1 MRLVIRIIKRFTT
14 FLKKLF
20 SIFLIFNLTCV
31 STAQAAAVFVD
42 SFDVSTTQG
51 DLPDAVTFNNDGT
64 KMFVLGSDGDVV
76 GEYTLTT
83 GFDVSTA
90 SFVDSFNISGEEGT
104 SSALAFNNDGTK
116 MFVLGW
122 GEDKVIEYTL
132 TTGFDVSTASYA
144 GDNERFSFTQENTP
158 RGLAF
163 NNDGT
168 KMFIAGTDNNAI
180 YEYTLTTGFDVST
193 ASYAGDDE
201 RFDTSITNPSDV
213 TFNRS
218 GSRMFISSGSE
229 RKIYEFSLSTAF
241 DISTASSTGNLSTS
255 SPAATPQDVT
265 FNDDGTKMF
274 TVGWE
279 NDAVMEYTLSCAYK
293 VTSSSTCDDPTTIKE
308 VVASIEA
315 ETVSVK
321 RFAERSSGSVLKR
334 LAFLRSHQKDLG
346 YFQLKDGSLRG
357 FIGNSQNIDV
367 NFSNKTLDQLT
378 NLAPELSIHPLQKI
392 LPEDWALW
400 SEGSVSFGRI
410 GDTSLSSAQDIRAL
424 GITIGADKKIE
435 NNKVSR
441 FYSTIYGIALR
452 LGIDEVDIGT
462 YGSKVDTNAISLS
475 IYGTHYLDESRFI
488 DGVIGASHLN
498 TDLVRKNSGD
508 TDTNN
513 GERDGKQIYG
523 SINFGR
529 EFEHNEFNV
538 IPTSRI
544 NISHTR
550 FEGFTE
556 SGTEAL
562 RYDDQDINSLMGS
575 LGVMIDRDYISET
588 SILKPR
594 VNFEYS
600 KDVASNSKAHSYY
613 VSDSSKTY
621 AYKANENTQDIFKA
635 GLGFDFT
642 NQLGLTLSG
651 EYEKK
656 IISNVGRINTIFFT
670 ASYLSKKEIEYL
682 IALNGDE
689 ESLRSSLKIAKT
701 LGPFALGLQLEND
714 LSSQKNSNLYLSLS
728 SQF

>member
-1 MRLVIRIIKRFTT
+1 MRLVISFIKRFTT

-20 SIFLIFNLTCV
+20 SIFLIFNLTFI
-31 STAQAAAVFVD
+31 STAKAAAVHVN
-42 SFDVSTTQG
+42 SFDLSDRITRPSG
-51 DLPDAVTFNNDGT
+51 IAFNNNGT
-64 KMFVLGSDGDVV
+64 KMFVSESDGTNDVS
-76 GEYTLTT
+76 EYSLTT

-90 SFVDSFNISGEEGT
+90 SFVDSFDVSPQEEDGMG
-104 SSALAFNNDGTK
+104 LAFNTDGTK
-116 MFVLGW
+116 MFVTGFD
-122 GEDKVIEYTL
+122 GDDINEYTL
-132 TTGFDVSTASYA
+132 TTGFDVSTAKFKYTFEPTTALS
-144 GDNERFSFTQENTP
+144 NP
-158 RGLAF
+158 REMTF
-163 NNDGT
+163 NNNGT
-168 KMFIAGTDNNAI
+168 KMFIYDSDRYI
-180 YEYTLTTGFDVST
+180 KEYTLTVGFDVST
-193 ASYAGDDE
+193 ASFLD
-201 RFDTSITNPSDV
+201 
-213 TFNRS
+213 
-218 GSRMFISSGSE
+218 
-229 RKIYEFSLSTAF
+229 KIILTEQVFPYGL
-241 DISTASSTGNLSTS
+241 
-255 SPAATPQDVT
+255 V
-265 FNDDGTKMF
+265 FNDDGTKLYI
-274 TVGWE
+274 TGLTTSSV
-279 NDAVMEYTLSCAYK
+279 NEYTLSCAFK
-293 VTSSSTCDDPTTIKE
+293 VTSSSTCDDPSTIKE

-315 ETVSVK
+315 QVETVK
-321 RFAERSSGSVLKR
+321 RFAKKSSGSVLKR

-357 FIGNSQNIDV
+357 FIGNSQDIDV
-367 NFSNKTLDQLT
+367 NFSNKTLDQLI
-378 NLAPELSIHPLQKI
+378 NLAPKFSIHPLQKI

-410 GDTSLSSAQDIRAL
+410 GDTSLSSAQDISAL
-424 GITIGADKKIE
+424 GISIGADKKIE

-475 IYGTHYLDESRFI
+475 IYGTHYLDKSKFI

-523 SINFGR
+523 SIKFGR

-538 IPTSRI
+538 IPTGRI

-550 FEGFTE
+550 LEGFTE

-621 AYKANENTQDIFKA
+621 AYKANENTQDIFKG

-642 NQLGLTLSG
+642 NQQGLTLSG
-651 EYEKK
+651 EFEKK
-656 IISNVGRINTIFFT
+656 VISNVGYINTVFFT
-670 ASYLSKKEIEYL
+670 ASFLSRKETEYL
-682 IALNGDE
+682 IAFNGDE
-689 ESLRSSLKIAKT
+689 ESFGSSLKIAKT

>member
-1 MRLVIRIIKRFTT
+1 MLIKKFTN
-14 FLKKLF
+14 FIKKLF

-31 STAQAAAVFVD
+31 STAKAAAVHVNSFDLSDRITRPSGIAFNNNGTKMFVSESD
-42 SFDVSTTQG
+42 GTNDVSEYSLTTGFDVSTASFVHSFDISSEETT
-51 DLPDAVTFNNDGT
+51 AESVRFNNDGT
-64 KMFVLGSDGDVV
+64 KMFILGRAGDDVY
-76 GEYTLTT
+76 EYTLTT

-90 SFVDSFNISGEEGT
+90 SFVDSFDVSPQEEDGMG
-104 SSALAFNNDGTK
+104 LAFNTDGTK
-116 MFVLGW
+116 MFVTGFD
-122 GEDKVIEYTL
+122 GDDINEYTL
-132 TTGFDVSTASYA
+132 TTGFDVSTAKFKYTFEPTTALS
-144 GDNERFSFTQENTP
+144 NP
-158 RGLAF
+158 REMTF
-163 NNDGT
+163 NNNGT
-168 KMFIAGTDNNAI
+168 KMFIYDSDR
-180 YEYTLTTGFDVST
+180 YVKEYTLTVGFDVST
-193 ASYAGDDE
+193 ASFLD
-201 RFDTSITNPSDV
+201 
-213 TFNRS
+213 
-218 GSRMFISSGSE
+218 
-229 RKIYEFSLSTAF
+229 KIILTEQAF
-241 DISTASSTGNLSTS
+241 PYGL
-255 SPAATPQDVT
+255 V
-265 FNDDGTKMF
+265 FNDDGTKLYI
-274 TVGWE
+274 TGLTTSSV
-279 NDAVMEYTLSCAYK
+279 NEYTLSCAFK
-293 VTSSSTCDDPTTIKE
+293 VTSSSTCDDPSTIKE

-315 ETVSVK
+315 QVETVK
-321 RFAERSSGSVLKR
+321 RFAKKSSGSVLKR

-357 FIGNSQNIDV
+357 FIGNSQDIDV

-410 GDTSLSSAQDIRAL
+410 GDTSLSSAQDISAL
-424 GITIGADKKIE
+424 GISIGADKKIK

-475 IYGTHYLDESRFI
+475 IYGTHYLDKSKFI

-523 SINFGR
+523 SIKFGR

-538 IPTSRI
+538 IPTGRI

-550 FEGFTE
+550 LEGFTE

-621 AYKANENTQDIFKA
+621 AYKANENTQDIFKG

-642 NQLGLTLSG
+642 NQQGLTLSG
-651 EYEKK
+651 EFEKK
-656 IISNVGRINTIFFT
+656 VISNVGYINTVFFT
-670 ASYLSKKEIEYL
+670 ASFLSRKETEYL
-682 IALNGDE
+682 IAFNGDE
-689 ESLRSSLKIAKT
+689 ESFGSSLKIAKT

>member
-1 MRLVIRIIKRFTT
+1 MRLVISFIKRFTT

-20 SIFLIFNLTCV
+20 SIFLIFNLTFISTAKAAAVHVNSFDLSDRITRPSGIAFNNNGTKMFVSESDGTNDVSEYSLTTGFDV
-31 STAQAAAVFVD
+31 STANFVD
-42 SFDVSTTQG
+42 SFDISSQEATAESVR
-51 DLPDAVTFNNDGT
+51 FNNDGT
-64 KMFVLGSDGDVV
+64 KMFILGRHGDDVN
-76 GEYTLTT
+76 EYTLTT

-90 SFVDSFNISGEEGT
+90 NFVDSFDVSPEEEDGMG
-104 SSALAFNNDGTK
+104 LAFNTDGTK
-116 MFVLGW
+116 MFVTGFD
-122 GEDKVIEYTL
+122 GDDINEYTL
-132 TTGFDVSTASYA
+132 TTGFDVSTAKFKYTFEPTAALS
-144 GDNERFSFTQENTP
+144 NP
-158 RGLAF
+158 REMTF
-163 NNDGT
+163 NNNGT
-168 KMFIAGTDNNAI
+168 KMFIYDSDR
-180 YEYTLTTGFDVST
+180 YVKEYTLTVGFDVST
-193 ASYAGDDE
+193 ASFLD
-201 RFDTSITNPSDV
+201 
-213 TFNRS
+213 
-218 GSRMFISSGSE
+218 
-229 RKIYEFSLSTAF
+229 KIILTEQVFPYGL
-241 DISTASSTGNLSTS
+241 
-255 SPAATPQDVT
+255 V
-265 FNDDGTKMF
+265 FNDDGTKLYI
-274 TVGWE
+274 TGLTTSSV
-279 NDAVMEYTLSCAYK
+279 NEYTLSCAFK
-293 VTSSSTCDDPTTIKE
+293 VTSSSTCDDPSTIKE

-315 ETVSVK
+315 QVETVK
-321 RFAERSSGSVLKR
+321 RFAKKSSGSVLKR

-357 FIGNSQNIDV
+357 FIGNSQDIDV
-367 NFSNKTLDQLT
+367 NFSNKTLDQLI
-378 NLAPELSIHPLQKI
+378 NLAPKFSIHPLQKI

-400 SEGSVSFGRI
+400 GEGSVSFGRI
-410 GDTSLSSAQDIRAL
+410 GDTSLSSAQDISAL
-424 GITIGADKKIE
+424 GITIGADKKIK

-475 IYGTHYLDESRFI
+475 IYGSHYLDKSKFI

-513 GERDGKQIYG
+513 GERDGKQTYG
-523 SINFGR
+523 SIKFGR

-538 IPTSRI
+538 IPTGRI

-550 FEGFTE
+550 LEGFTE

-621 AYKANENTQDIFKA
+621 AYKANENTQDIFKG

-642 NQLGLTLSG
+642 NQQGLTLSG
-651 EYEKK
+651 EFEKK
-656 IISNVGRINTIFFT
+656 VISNVGYINTVFFT
-670 ASYLSKKEIEYL
+670 ASFLSKKETEYL
-682 IALNGDE
+682 IAFNGDE
-689 ESLRSSLKIAKT
+689 ESLGSSLKIAKT
-701 LGPFALGLQLEND
+701 LGPFALGLQLENY

>member
-1 MRLVIRIIKRFTT
+1 MIRFIKKFTT

-20 SIFLIFNLTCV
+20 SIFLIFNLTCASTAKAAAVHVNSFDLSDRITRPSGIAFNNNGTKMFVSESDGTNDVSEYSLTTGFDV
-31 STAQAAAVFVD
+31 STANFVD
-42 SFDVSTTQG
+42 SFDVSPEEEDG
-51 DLPDAVTFNNDGT
+51 MGLAFNTDGT
-64 KMFVLGSDGDVV
+64 KMFVTGFDGDDVN
-76 GEYTLTT
+76 EYTLTT

-90 SFVDSFNISGEEGT
+90 KYKYTFEPT
-104 SSALAFNNDGTK
+104 TALSNPREMTFNN
-116 MFVLGW
+116 
-122 GEDKVIEYTL
+122 
-132 TTGFDVSTASYA
+132 
-144 GDNERFSFTQENTP
+144 N
-158 RGLAF
+158 
-163 NNDGT
+163 GT
-168 KMFIAGTDNNAI
+168 KMFIYDSDK
-180 YEYTLTTGFDVST
+180 YVKEYTLTVG
-193 ASYAGDDE
+193 
-201 RFDTSITNPSDV
+201 
-213 TFNRS
+213 
-218 GSRMFISSGSE
+218 
-229 RKIYEFSLSTAF
+229 F
-241 DISTASSTGNLSTS
+241 DISTASFLDKIILNEQAFPYGL
-255 SPAATPQDVT
+255 V
-265 FNDDGTKMF
+265 FNDDGTKLYI
-274 TVGWE
+274 TGLTTSSV
-279 NDAVMEYTLSCAYK
+279 NEYTLSCAFK
-293 VTSSSTCDDPTTIKE
+293 VTSSSTCDDPSTIKE
-308 VVASIEA
+308 VVASIESQT
-315 ETVSVK
+315 ETAK

-357 FIGNSQNIDV
+357 FIGNSQDIDV
-367 NFSNKTLDQLT
+367 NFSNKTLDQLI
-378 NLAPELSIHPLQKI
+378 NLAPKFSIHPLQKI

-410 GDTSLSSAQDIRAL
+410 GDTSLSSAQDISAL
-424 GITIGADKKIE
+424 GISIGADKKIK

-452 LGIDEVDIGT
+452 LGIDKVDIGT

-475 IYGTHYLDESRFI
+475 IYGTHYLDKSRFI
-488 DGVIGASHLN
+488 DSVIGASHLN

-523 SINFGR
+523 SIKFGR

-538 IPTSRI
+538 IPTGRI

-550 FEGFTE
+550 LEGFTE

-562 RYDDQDINSLMGS
+562 RYDDQDINSLMGT
-575 LGVMIDRDYISET
+575 LGVMIDRDYILET

-621 AYKANENTQDIFKA
+621 AYKANENTQDIFKG

-642 NQLGLTLSG
+642 NQQGLTLSG
-651 EYEKK
+651 EFEKK
-656 IISNVGRINTIFFT
+656 VISNVGYINTVFFT
-670 ASYLSKKEIEYL
+670 ASFLSRKETEYL
-682 IALNGDE
+682 IAFNGDE
-689 ESLRSSLKIAKT
+689 ESLGSSLKIAKT

>member
-1 MRLVIRIIKRFTT
+1 MIRFIKRFTT

-31 STAQAAAVFVD
+31 STAKAAAVHVNSFDLSDRITRPSGIAFNNNGTKMFVSESDGTNDVSEYSLTTGFDVSTANFVD
-42 SFDVSTTQG
+42 SFDISSQEATAESVR
-51 DLPDAVTFNNDGT
+51 FNNDGT
-64 KMFVLGSDGDVV
+64 KMFILGRHGDDVN
-76 GEYTLTT
+76 EYTLTT

-90 SFVDSFNISGEEGT
+90 NFVDSFDVSPQEEDGMG
-104 SSALAFNNDGTK
+104 LAFNTDGTK
-116 MFVLGW
+116 MFVTGFD
-122 GEDKVIEYTL
+122 GDDINEYTL
-132 TTGFDVSTASYA
+132 TTGFDVSTAKFKYTFEPTTALS
-144 GDNERFSFTQENTP
+144 NP
-158 RGLAF
+158 REMTF
-163 NNDGT
+163 NNNGT
-168 KMFIAGTDNNAI
+168 KMFIYDSDR
-180 YEYTLTTGFDVST
+180 YVKEYTLTVGFDVST
-193 ASYAGDDE
+193 ASFLD
-201 RFDTSITNPSDV
+201 
-213 TFNRS
+213 
-218 GSRMFISSGSE
+218 
-229 RKIYEFSLSTAF
+229 KIILTEQAF
-241 DISTASSTGNLSTS
+241 PYGL
-255 SPAATPQDVT
+255 V
-265 FNDDGTKMF
+265 FNDDGTKLYI
-274 TVGWE
+274 TGLTTSSV
-279 NDAVMEYTLSCAYK
+279 NEYTLSCAFK
-293 VTSSSTCDDPTTIKE
+293 VTSSSTCDDPSTIKE

-315 ETVSVK
+315 QTETAK
-321 RFAERSSGSVLKR
+321 RFAKKSSGSVLKR

-357 FIGNSQNIDV
+357 FIGNSQDIDV
-367 NFSNKTLDQLT
+367 NFSNKTLDQLI
-378 NLAPELSIHPLQKI
+378 NLAPKFSIHPLQKI

-410 GDTSLSSAQDIRAL
+410 GDTSLSSAQDISAL
-424 GITIGADKKIE
+424 GISIGADKKIK

-475 IYGTHYLDESRFI
+475 IYGTHYLDKSRFI

-523 SINFGR
+523 SIKFGR

-538 IPTSRI
+538 IPTGRI

-550 FEGFTE
+550 LEGFTE

-621 AYKANENTQDIFKA
+621 AYKANENTQDIFKG

-642 NQLGLTLSG
+642 NEQGLTLSG
-651 EYEKK
+651 EFEKK
-656 IISNVGRINTIFFT
+656 VISNVGYINTVFFT
-670 ASYLSKKEIEYL
+670 ASFLSRKETEYL
-682 IALNGDE
+682 IAFNGDE
-689 ESLRSSLKIAKT
+689 ESLGSSLKIAKT